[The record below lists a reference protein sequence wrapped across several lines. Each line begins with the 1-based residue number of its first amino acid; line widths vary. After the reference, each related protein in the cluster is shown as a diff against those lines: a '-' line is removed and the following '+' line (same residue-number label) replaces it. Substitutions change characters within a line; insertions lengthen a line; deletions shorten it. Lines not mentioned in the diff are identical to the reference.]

1 MEMTDFQIVKNVEPQ
16 LIQSVGRAVW
26 NNEEISKYLE
36 EKLAKY
42 NNLVVTQDNLKE
54 MKGVLREIVSVRTH
68 LQRFGTEQKRLLK
81 EPYNVFA
88 AELEQVLA
96 VVSRVEAP
104 ISNQI
109 QEFENI
115 ETEKRKELVMNM
127 IRDKFEVLGIREEYR
142 NRFVA
147 DPKWWQNKTA
157 KIDATASA
165 IDSAMNDLLAQQNND
180 DEIAKMR
187 AEKEEMVKL
196 KIDIFNSQY
205 ELNTPITFD
214 DVAHKVMNVSISEL
228 DGYLAD
234 EFDKRLEIEMQAAK
248 AHTIDVDKSEP
259 VVVEL
264 PLPQQP
270 MKFEEVEETI
280 RTTYVVK
287 LTESQRKIVED
298 TLNKIGVE
306 WSRI

>member
-1 MEMTDFQIVKNVEPQ
+1 MKDLALILCVMAGIVALVAAIS
-16 LIQSVGRAVW
+16 LCIAMMLWMIGLFGVGSV
-26 NNEEISKYLE
+26 SY
-36 EKLAKY
+36 
-42 NNLVVTQDNLKE
+42 
-54 MKGVLREIVSVRTH
+54 TH
-68 LQRFGTEQKRLLK
+68 L
-81 EPYNVFA
+81 
-88 AELEQVLA
+88 
-96 VVSRVEAP
+96 
-104 ISNQI
+104 
-109 QEFENI
+109 
-115 ETEKRKELVMNM
+115 
-127 IRDKFEVLGIREEYR
+127 
-142 NRFVA
+142 
-147 DPKWWQNKTA
+147 
-157 KIDATASA
+157 TASA
-165 IDSAMNDLLAQQNND
+165 IDMAMNDLLTQQRND

-248 AHTIDVDKSEP
+248 AHTVDVDKSEP
-259 VVVEL
+259 MVAEL
-264 PLPQQP
+264 PLPQKP
-270 MKFEEVEETI
+270 MKFEKVEEPI

-287 LTESQRKIVED
+287 LTESQRKIIED

>member
-1 MEMTDFQIVKNVEPQ
+1 M
-16 LIQSVGRAVW
+16 
-26 NNEEISKYLE
+26 
-36 EKLAKY
+36 
-42 NNLVVTQDNLKE
+42 
-54 MKGVLREIVSVRTH
+54 
-68 LQRFGTEQKRLLK
+68 
-81 EPYNVFA
+81 
-88 AELEQVLA
+88 
-96 VVSRVEAP
+96 
-104 ISNQI
+104 
-109 QEFENI
+109 
-115 ETEKRKELVMNM
+115 MNM
-127 IRDKFEVLGIREEYR
+127 IRDKFEALGIREEYR

-165 IDSAMNDLLAQQNND
+165 IDMAMNDLLTHQRND
-180 DEIAKMR
+180 DELAKMR
-187 AEKEEMVKL
+187 AEKGEMVKL
-196 KIDIFNSQY
+196 KIELFNSQY

-248 AHTIDVDKSEP
+248 AHTIEVDKVET
-259 VVVEL
+259 VVAEL

-270 MKFEEVEETI
+270 MKFEEVEETV

-287 LTESQRKIVED
+287 ATKSQHKIIEE